1 MGDTVVPVPA
11 GQPPRPRIRVLVAE
25 DQYLTREGT
34 VRLLEE
40 QPGIEVV
47 GTAGDGIDV
56 LEQARRLHPDV
67 VLMDVKMPPMHAT
80 EGIDAAHVIKAELPG
95 TGVVMLTQHDDE
107 EYVWAL
113 LEHGVEGYGYLHKVR
128 VGDVETLIRAIEE
141 VAAGRSMV
149 DPRILHTLLARRA
162 RKPSSPLA
170 RLTPAELDVLERMAD
185 GRSNAAIGADL
196 CVSVGTVEKRSAAI
210 FSKLDLTEE
219 PDVNRRVAAVLL
231 YLREA
236 ATGR

>member
-1 MGDTVVPVPA
+1 MSDA
-11 GQPPRPRIRVLVAE
+11 GARHALRIVVAE

-47 GTAGDGIDV
+47 GTAGDRDEV
-56 LEQARRLHPDV
+56 LEAVRRLRPDV
-67 VLMDVKMPPMHAT
+67 VLMDVKMPPTNTT
-80 EGIDAAHVIKAELPG
+80 EGIDAAHVLKAEFPEM
-95 TGVVMLTQHDDE
+95 GVVVLTQHDDE

-113 LEHGVEGYGYLHKVR
+113 LEDGVDGYGYLHKVR
-128 VGDVETLIRAIEE
+128 VGDVATLIRAIEE

-149 DPRILHTLLARRA
+149 DPRILHTLLGRRA

-170 RLTPAELDVLERMAD
+170 RLTPSELEVLGLMAE
-185 GRSNAAIGADL
+185 GRSNQAIAAEL

-210 FSKLDLTEE
+210 LSKLDITEE

-231 YLREA
+231 YLRETA
-236 ATGR
+236 SGR